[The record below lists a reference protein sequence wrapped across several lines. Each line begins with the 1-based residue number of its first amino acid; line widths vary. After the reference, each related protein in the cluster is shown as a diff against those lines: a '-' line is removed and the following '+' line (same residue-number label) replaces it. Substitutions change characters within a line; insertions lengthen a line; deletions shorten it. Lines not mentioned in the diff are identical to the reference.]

1 MSLSLSLCVSLPFQS
16 LSLSLS
22 HSHTHTH
29 TLTGKVSWDGPPCSA
44 AFIPQSSKSL
54 LWVPHSLTL
63 HYIRSATLS
72 HPQSPY
78 HPIPDD
84 PLSAHRITLTVPSR
98 DAQLFAVSHDA
109 AYSLLNHPNL
119 LRRHSHS
126 TSRNVTRSL
135 TISLRGPSPPV
146 TSYTTT
152 VRGTTSERQV

>member
-54 LWVPHSLTL
+54 LWIPHSLTL

-109 AYSLLNHPNL
+109 VYSLLNHPNL
-119 LRRHSHS
+119 LWRHSHS